1 MGLALSKLDSFFN
14 LIKDGE
20 WHSLTQL
27 SKELSLPNEQ
37 LAKISEILSEQGLI
51 QYREEAGLIKVDLEQ
66 SSILSEND
74 PEEKVEHKPTVGTLI
89 IPSQESVTIQNV
101 QITNVTE
108 KEVELWIKVRK
119 ESTEIAIN
127 KIT

>member
-1 MGLALSKLDSFFN
+1 MSKLDSFFS
-14 LIKDGE
+14 LIKDGT
-20 WHSLTQL
+20 WHSLTEL
-27 SKELSLPNEQ
+27 SKELSLPTEQ

-51 QYREEAGLIKVDLEQ
+51 EYREEAGLVKVDLES
-66 SSILSEND
+66 SSILSED
-74 PEEKVEHKPTVGTLI
+74 DQEKKVEHKPVVGTFLL
-89 IPSQESVTIQNV
+89 PSQESVKIQNT

-119 ESTEIAIN
+119 KFTKIAIS